1 MYFVVLDYKNDKI
14 GLALQRTK
22 FADALFDAVSLIRFV
37 VWAFI
42 LGNFWVI
49 LGTCSICL
57 LLPAQKCYTKIINRL
72 VTANTKSK
80 TKKKNFPGTKD

>member
-42 LGNFWVI
+42 LGKFVI
-49 LGTCSICL
+49 I
-57 LLPAQKCYTKIINRL
+57 
-72 VTANTKSK
+72 
-80 TKKKNFPGTKD
+80 